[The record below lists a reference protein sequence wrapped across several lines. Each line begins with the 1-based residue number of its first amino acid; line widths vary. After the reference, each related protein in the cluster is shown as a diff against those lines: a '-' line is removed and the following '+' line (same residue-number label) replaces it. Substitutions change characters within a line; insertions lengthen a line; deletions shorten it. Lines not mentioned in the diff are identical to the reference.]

1 MRKRAQA
8 AVLPHQCPVIISH
21 QRRLM
26 GTTPTH
32 TGDLLAS
39 AIPRQFALYNTLLQE
54 NPKMSKVTS
63 LNMVFLGIHLSES
76 QFR

>member
-1 MRKRAQA
+1 
-8 AVLPHQCPVIISH
+8 
-21 QRRLM
+21 M